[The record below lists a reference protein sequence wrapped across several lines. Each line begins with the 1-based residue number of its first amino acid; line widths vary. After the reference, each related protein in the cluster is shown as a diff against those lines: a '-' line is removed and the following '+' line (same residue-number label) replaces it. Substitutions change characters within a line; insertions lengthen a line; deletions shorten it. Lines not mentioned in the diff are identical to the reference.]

1 MGELSKLPNIGKV
14 LEEQLNE
21 VGINT
26 IDDLINNGSKE
37 SWLKIKKID
46 DSACINRLMALEG
59 AIQNIRWHDLS
70 KNDKKNLKDF
80 YNQQKEI

>member
-14 LEEQLNE
+14 LEEQLND

-26 IDDLINNGSKE
+26 VDELIEMGSKE
-37 SWLKIKKID
+37 AWLKIKERD

-70 KNDKKNLKDF
+70 DEDKKNLKDF
-80 YNQQKEI
+80 YNIYK